1 MTALVQSFALS
12 VQQIAL
18 VSLEALDEVPA
29 PEDVRPG
36 WVAMGSFFL
45 LFAVTILLWMNMR
58 KQIGKIK
65 FDDGV
70 DRSRPTGPEADGTGP
85 GTSGPDATAPD
96 GTPVAP
102 APPQGP
108 GTPRA

>member
-1 MTALVQSFALS
+1 MTALALS
-12 VQQIAL
+12 LLQSAQQL
-18 VSLEALDEVPA
+18 LVVSLEALDEVPA

-70 DRSRPTGPEADGTGP
+70 DRSQKPEPRFPTAEPGSTSTTEGRSTPPAD
-85 GTSGPDATAPD
+85 S
-96 GTPVAP
+96 
-102 APPQGP
+102 